1 VIGRVRTEFTRDPIR
16 RIAQVIVA
24 VVVAVS
30 LVAMATDVYDHYH
43 LGPVPSFQAQACS
56 LPRPWLERIQRGY
69 YGLRSGQIS
78 ILPRTPAYMATGA
91 GGWSHSGPWDY
102 LQHIPIV
109 FYGPGII
116 PKTGDVARPVT
127 MADVAP
133 TLATLLHGS
142 LQTSDGHPMPEVAR
156 ASGKS
161 LTQAIPRLIVTVVW
175 DGGGWDVLNHWGRS
189 AWPNLAAVMQKGVTF
204 TDATDGSSP
213 SVTPA
218 IHTTLGTGVFPWT
231 HGITD
236 VPVLDENGQTAD
248 AFLNGESSRFLK
260 VPTLAERWDE
270 ANNNQAKIGMIGY
283 EPWHLGMIGQGAE
296 RPGGDKDDAAW
307 LDRIT
312 NDWITNPDHYKLP
325 PALVSTPGLAN
336 DLRKTDA
343 ADGKI
348 DGAWRDNAILNA
360 RDRIEEAPGFTDYQT
375 RGIERV
381 IKSEHYGQDK
391 ITDMM
396 FTNYKQIDRNAH
408 YYNMAAPEVR
418 DSMVAVD
425 RQLPKLISFLNRDVG
440 HGKWV
445 MVVTADHGTQPDASD
460 IDSYGIAPKVIAA
473 DIDAHFGH
481 ITQAVWPTQVF
492 LDDDAMR
499 AAGVTE
505 AEVARWLYNYRL
517 RDNAQSSSVALTG
530 AGRYGPNDRILQ
542 MAIPS
547 HLLPDISCGAG

>member
-1 VIGRVRTEFTRDPIR
+1 
-16 RIAQVIVA
+16 
-24 VVVAVS
+24 
-30 LVAMATDVYDHYH
+30 
-43 LGPVPSFQAQACS
+43 
-56 LPRPWLERIQRGY
+56 
-69 YGLRSGQIS
+69 
-78 ILPRTPAYMATGA
+78 
-91 GGWSHSGPWDY
+91 
-102 LQHIPIV
+102 
-109 FYGPGII
+109 
-116 PKTGDVARPVT
+116 
-127 MADVAP
+127 
-133 TLATLLHGS
+133 
-142 LQTSDGHPMPEVAR
+142 
-156 ASGKS
+156 
-161 LTQAIPRLIVTVVW
+161 
-175 DGGGWDVLNHWGRS
+175 
-189 AWPNLAAVMQKGVTF
+189 
-204 TDATDGSSP
+204 
-213 SVTPA
+213 
-218 IHTTLGTGVFPWT
+218 
-231 HGITD
+231 

-270 ANNNQAKIGMIGY
+270 ANDNQAKIGMIGY

>member
-1 VIGRVRTEFTRDPIR
+1 
-16 RIAQVIVA
+16 
-24 VVVAVS
+24 
-30 LVAMATDVYDHYH
+30 MATDVYDHYH

-69 YGLRSGQIS
+69 YGPRSGQIS

-270 ANNNQAKIGMIGY
+270 ANDNQAKIGMIGY